1 MNRVLVTDM
10 HIRPEE
16 GKDIAAIR
24 RLTKAAFAAVDHS
37 SQTEAEIID
46 TLREAG
52 ALTVSLVA
60 VDEGEVVG
68 HVAYSPVMIDGMDR
82 GWYGLGP
89 VSVRPDR
96 QRQGIGGR
104 LVREGLSCLVKAGA
118 RGCVVLGDPDYYKRF
133 GFEND
138 ADLYFEGVPAEYFMR
153 LAFKLPV
160 PKGRVDYHNAF
171 NATNGDQTG

>member
-1 MNRVLVTDM
+1 MQ
-10 HIRPEE
+10 IRPEE
-16 GKDIAAIR
+16 EKDIAAIR
-24 RLTKAAFAAVDHS
+24 QLTKAAFAAVEHS
-37 SQTEAEIID
+37 SQTEAEIVD
-46 TLREAG
+46 ALREAG

-60 VDEGEVVG
+60 VDNGEVVG
-68 HVAYSPVMIDGMDR
+68 HVAYSPVMIDSMDS

-96 QRQGIGGR
+96 QREGIGGR
-104 LVREGLSCLVKAGA
+104 LVREGLAHLVKAGA

-153 LAFKLPV
+153 LAFETPV
-160 PKGRVDYHNAF
+160 PEGRVDYHEGF
-171 NATNGDQTG
+171 NATNGDRTG